1 MKNIGIDAIAYSV
14 PVHQLPISALA
25 EARGIAYGKLNVGL
39 GLEAMAV
46 CAPEETVDRLAA
58 DAVVKLIQQNNLDPT
73 AVGKIYLGTES
84 AIDGAKPTITYAL
97 DHIERALGVEGD
109 NVFQHTDVVD
119 MTFACIA
126 AFDAM
131 LLCADW
137 IRSAPGTGRMAIVVG
152 ADIAK
157 YDLCSSGEY
166 TQGAGAVAVLL
177 REDPRILVLGETVG
191 IGMKSELDFYKP
203 LRVFDKLQALKD
215 AASLLGVAVSEH
227 ELQAKIAEAEAH
239 RASNI
244 AQNPTQL
251 NVDADQTLWSIPGK
265 SLKVNRT

>member
-137 IRSAPGTGRMAIVVG
+137 IRSAPGTGRTAIVVG

-177 REDPRILVLGETVG
+177 REDPRIMVLGETVG

-251 NVDADQTLWSIPGK
+251 NWMRIKHCGRYRE
-265 SLKVNRT
+265 NR